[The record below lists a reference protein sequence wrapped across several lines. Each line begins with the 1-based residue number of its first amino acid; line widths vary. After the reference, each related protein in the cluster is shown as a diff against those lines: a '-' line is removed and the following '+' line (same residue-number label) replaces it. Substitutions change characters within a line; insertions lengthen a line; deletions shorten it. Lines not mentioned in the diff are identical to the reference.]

1 MTTTGLLVDEQDT
14 LTGGA
19 TATFS
24 PDRLYRYALTRRWAD
39 GPYTMFIMLNPS
51 TADAFTDDPT
61 IRRCTGFARTWGSAG
76 LLVVNLFGLRATN
89 PADLVGHPDPVGPD
103 NDTVIADALSVPVD
117 HVVAA
122 WGDHRRLPERLPRIR
137 ELLAP
142 AGLRLTCLGTT
153 KSGQP
158 RHPLYI
164 PAVTALTTYE

>member
-1 MTTTGLLVDEQDT
+1 MTTTGLLVDKQET
-14 LTGGA
+14 LYGA
-19 TATFS
+19 STATFS
-24 PDRLYRYALTRRWAD
+24 PDRLYRYALTRSWAD

-51 TADAFTDDPT
+51 TASAAADDPT
-61 IRRCTGFARTWGSAG
+61 IRRCIRFARDWGSAG
-76 LLVVNLFGLRATN
+76 LLVVNLFGLRATK
-89 PADLVGHPDPVGPD
+89 PAELVGHPDPVGPD
-103 NDTVIADALSVPVD
+103 NDTVIADALNVPVD

-137 ELLAP
+137 ELLGP
-142 AGLRLTCLGTT
+142 PGLRLMCLGTT